1 MWNLSSVHNYLRL
14 LDVQE
19 KFRRNENKMPL
30 LMYLPCYRQLE
41 NNVSKRA
48 EYVIE
53 LWEIMLWRKRER

>member
-1 MWNLSSVHNYLRL
+1 
-14 LDVQE
+14 
-19 KFRRNENKMPL
+19 MPL

-53 LWEIMLWRKRER
+53 LWEIMLWRKREK